1 MLRPNRNPRQGTDPK
16 PFPGGEGHTM
26 SWIVTTRPQH
36 CAHCGTTTVHNV
48 TIHDDSP
55 REIVYCTECGQ

>member
-1 MLRPNRNPRQGTDPK
+1 
-16 PFPGGEGHTM
+16 M